1 MVTCDFCKIEHP
13 SANHTLTCRI
23 LQNPTPSNESLL
35 SLIKILVERIETL
48 EDQKPP
54 KTSQTNHLALI
65 LNNAEPP
72 PISFES
78 YYRSKIVTQSQL
90 TLCFTGRFVF
100 ESDSIK
106 NILSDWFRSPNLP
119 IKAFESKPN
128 NIFIYEKKWIL
139 LNTYHLKKFLNTLTK
154 KLVECQNKNLEL
166 IANNEKHAQQYCDF
180 MMNICN
186 KKPQQLTF
194 LKKTLYSI
202 LTEHTSV

>member
-1 MVTCDFCKIEHP
+1 MDTCEFCEKKHP
-13 SANHTLTCRI
+13 SANHSLTCRI

-48 EDQKPP
+48 EDQRPH
-54 KTSQTNHLALI
+54 KTSQPNHLALI
-65 LNNAEPP
+65 LNNSEPP

-78 YYRSKIVTQSQL
+78 YYLTQPITQL
-90 TLCFTGRFVF
+90 QLNLSLTGSFVF
-100 ESDSIK
+100 ESDCIK
-106 NILSDWFRSPNLP
+106 NILSEWFRSPNLP
-119 IKAFESKPN
+119 IKAFETKPN

-139 LNTYHLKKFLNTLTK
+139 LTTHHLKKLLNTLTK

-194 LKKTLYSI
+194 LKKTLYTL
-202 LTEHTSV
+202 LTEQTSA

>member
-1 MVTCDFCKIEHP
+1 MDTCEFCEKKHP
-13 SANHTLTCRI
+13 SANHSLTCRI

-48 EDQKPP
+48 EDQRPQ
-54 KTSQTNHLALI
+54 KTSQPNHLALI
-65 LNNAEPP
+65 LNNSEPP
-72 PISFES
+72 TISFES
-78 YYRSKIVTQSQL
+78 YYLTQTVSHSQL
-90 TLCFTGRFVF
+90 TLCFTGRFIF
-100 ESDSIK
+100 ESDCIK
-106 NILSDWFRSPNLP
+106 NILSEWFRSPNLP
-119 IKAFESKPN
+119 IKAFETKPN
-128 NIFIYEKKWIL
+128 NIFIYEKKWML